1 MEELGINSEELNLDS
16 FDTRSEAETSSDDS
30 SDSPSI
36 SSASSKSSKNRKKQH
51 RLKSTNNNAE
61 DENHLNSKN
70 HKDRGKKPTEDDDDD
85 GDDEDSDMK
94 KSKKSNSPSKSPD
107 PKKRVRS
114 ASTSSNTNN
123 NNNSNNST
131 NSSNS
136 ATNKKEGS
144 KSKSYDYM
152 TKLNYLFRE
161 TRFFVIKSNNA
172 DNVTISKTKGV
183 WSTLPQNES
192 NLNQAYRESRNVL
205 LIFSVKES
213 GKFAGFARMAGE
225 SRRDVPAVEW
235 VLPPG
240 ISAKALGGVFEIDWI
255 CKKEL
260 SFNCTTNLYNPWND
274 GKPVKIGRDGQEI
287 EPKVAEELCRLF
299 PEDETIEMTPVLRK
313 SKEMAKKLRESGI
326 KIPKFRR
333 PPNSNYSRGGPPT
346 RMRGGGSHLALRGRR
361 KIFMK
366 SKNRLNNNH
375 LMHMGNKKGGMFNRM
390 MMKGPHQHWLKERFP
405 GSTTAA
411 AEAYVADYMRTMQHQ
426 LPPMPYAPPPGFM
439 AGAPYDPIPPPPP
452 RYYDGLPIPEYPQPP
467 ILPNNAVNAGAGAG
481 NAGASTSNY
490 DKRNYED
497 FVWKNKNDN
506 NNRLPMNKRGNL
518 NSGGNNKRGAGD
530 NDQQRDRRNNDRSGG
545 PNKRDSYRSD
555 NKRNYRDRR

>member
-1 MEELGINSEELNLDS
+1 MEEHLISEELNLS
-16 FDTRSEAETSSDDS
+16 NFDTRSEASNETSNDSDS

-36 SSASSKSSKNRKKQH
+36 SSASTKSSKNRKKQH
-51 RLKSTNNNAE
+51 RLKANNSNA
-61 DENHLNSKN
+61 DNKNNKTSKN
-70 HKDRGKKPTEDDDDD
+70 HKDRSKERLNEEEDDDAEE
-85 GDDEDSDMK
+85 GSEAK
-94 KSKKSNSPSKSPD
+94 KAKKSNSPSKSPD
-107 PKKRVRS
+107 PKKRIR
-114 ASTSSNTNN
+114 TSSNNSTASN
-123 NNNSNNST
+123 NNNSSV
-131 NSSNS
+131 
-136 ATNKKEGS
+136 AKKEGS

-260 SFNCTTNLYNPWND
+260 SFNCTTNLFNPWND

-299 PEDETIEMTPVLRK
+299 PEDETIQMTPVLRK
-313 SKEMAKKLRESGI
+313 SKEMAKELREKGV

-333 PPNSNYSRGGPPT
+333 PPNSNYSRGGPPS
-346 RMRGGGSHLALRGRR
+346 RMHRGGSNAGLRGRR

-366 SKNRLNNNH
+366 GKNRINNNH
-375 LMHMGNKKGGMFNRM
+375 LMHLNNKKGGMFNNRM
-390 MMKGPHQHWLKERFP
+390 MMKGGPHNHWLKDRFP

-439 AGAPYDPIPPPPP
+439 SGAPYDPIPPAPP
-452 RYYDGLPIPEYPQPP
+452 RYYDGLPIPEYPPPP
-467 ILPNNAVNAGAGAG
+467 ILTNHRNPTGTAVATGIAG
-481 NAGASTSNY
+481 NSTATSVGG

-506 NNRLPMNKRGNL
+506 TNRLPMKRGG
-518 NSGGNNKRGAGD
+518 NSNNNHSRD
-530 NDQQRDRRNNDRSGG
+530 NDQQRHRRNIDRGV